1 MSVQK
6 MKKINI
12 CALKEDRKRI
22 LEYIQ
27 RKGCIEISKFE
38 EDDFEKMNTAT
49 QISVFERSVVSCENA
64 LEVLS
69 LYSEEKTGLQNRR
82 RALMFQG
89 PPGWRQR
96 SSRVAPGP
104 KVA

>member
-38 EDDFEKMNTAT
+38 EEDFEKMNTT
-49 QISVFERSVVSCENA
+49 FSLN
-64 LEVLS
+64 VL
-69 LYSEEKTGLQNRR
+69 
-82 RALMFQG
+82 
-89 PPGWRQR
+89 
-96 SSRVAPGP
+96 
-104 KVA
+104 